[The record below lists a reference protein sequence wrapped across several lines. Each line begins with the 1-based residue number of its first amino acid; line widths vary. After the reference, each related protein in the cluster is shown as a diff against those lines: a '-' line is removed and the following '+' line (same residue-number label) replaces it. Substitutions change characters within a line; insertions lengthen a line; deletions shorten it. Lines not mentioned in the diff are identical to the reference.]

1 MAMDGWDVNY
11 LLDLSEARNAH
22 AAAHGYNGFLTPPFG
37 PGIEP
42 PATVD
47 FVVAAET
54 ITQTQLQR
62 DWGGVLQRVRRGEV
76 VQITNHGR
84 TDVVILSE
92 HDYADLLRERAESER
107 RS

>member
-1 MAMDGWDVNY
+1 M
-11 LLDLSEARNAH
+11 
-22 AAAHGYNGFLTPPFG
+22 
-37 PGIEP
+37 
-42 PATVD
+42 VD

-92 HDYADLLRERAESER
+92 QDYAALLRERAESER
-107 RS
+107 RPT